1 MVRSEV
7 FCGVRFLK
15 SASHTHCIK
24 LICPNALFY
33 FYFFLKSLGINV
45 LMALESFVGVLFA
58 GITGAIVFAKIAR
71 YQSIALVLF
80 SQPICVRYGTGVIH
94 DTPVLD
100 DDCGSD
106 VGDSNISHL
115 PFPILE
121 FRIINQ
127 LSREKGGEIM
137 NASVS
142 VVASVLQNDEESDG
156 MQLKV
161 REKTP
166 SLGISNMVGQAASF
180 TTDAATKAAA
190 TVSKA
195 GLTVGKA
202 GLSVGMAGTHV
213 AKTTGKALFGAAAK
227 TTQLTGNVIQQL
239 NKTLMGSPR
248 TLSLHEVD
256 ENTEAEPYNQ
266 KEIQEIEKEL
276 EKEFEKRFA
285 EKLKREQ
292 AMLAPVSTLRA
303 TATSIAVSEGNSKL
317 APPRIYHK
325 LEVGIVKP
333 RYVGSCITLY
343 LKSHFRSRFC

>member
-1 MVRSEV
+1 
-7 FCGVRFLK
+7 
-15 SASHTHCIK
+15 
-24 LICPNALFY
+24 
-33 FYFFLKSLGINV
+33 
-45 LMALESFVGVLFA
+45 MALQSFIGVLFA

-71 YQSIALVLF
+71 YQSIALISF
-80 SQPICVRYGTGVIH
+80 SQPICVRFGTGVIH

-106 VGDSNISHL
+106 PEEDYNPRL

-142 VVASVLQNDEESDG
+142 VVASVLQNDEESEG
-156 MQLKV
+156 MQLRV

-166 SLGISNMVGQAASF
+166 SLGISNMVGQAALL

-190 TVSKA
+190 TVGKA

-202 GLSVGMAGTHV
+202 GLSVGMAGTQV

-227 TTQLTGNVIQQL
+227 TTQLTGNFIQQL
-239 NKTLMGSPR
+239 NKTLTGSPAVN
-248 TLSLHEVD
+248 LNEIN
-256 ENTEAEPYNQ
+256 ENAEAEPYNQ
-266 KEIQEIEKEL
+266 KVIEKIEKEIEKA
-276 EKEFEKRFA
+276 FEKRFA
-285 EKLKREQ
+285 EKMKQEQ
-292 AMLAPVSTLRA
+292 SMLAPVSTMRA

-317 APPRIYHK
+317 APPRVYHK
-325 LEVGIVKP
+325 LEVGDVREKKNKCCGKVLNFV
-333 RYVGSCITLY
+333 YSF
-343 LKSHFRSRFC
+343 SNHAFW